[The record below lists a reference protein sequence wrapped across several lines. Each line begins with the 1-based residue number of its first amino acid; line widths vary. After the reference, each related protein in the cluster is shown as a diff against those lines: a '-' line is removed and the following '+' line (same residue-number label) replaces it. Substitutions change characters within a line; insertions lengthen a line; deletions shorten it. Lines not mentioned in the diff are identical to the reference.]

1 MAEVGICL
9 LMTEHDFDIVGLARK
24 VEELGFGSLWA
35 PEHGVVPADFSVG
48 AAGAAAGA
56 PSAYSDGRINQI
68 IDPLVYLA
76 AATSVTKTIRLG
88 TAVCLIPQ
96 RHPLLLANEIAT
108 LDHFSG
114 GRFVLGAGTGWLRE
128 ESEILGG
135 DFDHRWTQAAESI
148 KVMKEVW
155 ANDEAEYHG
164 RYYDFPPIRSF
175 PKPVQKPNPPIY
187 LGGSA
192 ANVFKRV
199 ASYADGWLP
208 TGRVSP
214 DQMKEGCQKLRQV
227 CEEMGRDYGSIEIS
241 AYAQPPDPDLL
252 CQYEEAGAERAIVRA
267 ADYPG
272 SPSLPSLEEI
282 AEKVL

>member
-1 MAEVGICL
+1 LKIGVNLSVTDRLDDFAAVAKQAE
-9 LMTEHDFDIVGLARK
+9 D
-24 VEELGFGSLWA
+24 LGFESIWISEHTFVPVKTDSRYAGTADGSI
-35 PEHGVVPADFSVG
+35 PESMAHIADPFVCL
-48 AAGAAAGA
+48 AMA
-56 PSAYSDGRINQI
+56 
-68 IDPLVYLA
+68 A
-76 AATSVTKTIRLG
+76 AATKTIKLG

-114 GRFVLGAGTGWLRE
+114 GRFMLGAGTGWLKE

-148 KVMKEVW
+148 RVMKEVW
-155 ANDEAEYHG
+155 TNDEAEYHG

-175 PKPVQKPNPPIY
+175 PKPAQKPHPPIY

-192 ANVFKRV
+192 ANVFKRIV
-199 ASYADGWLP
+199 SYADGWLP

-214 DQMKEGCQKLRQV
+214 DQMKEGCRKLQEV
-227 CEEMGRDYGSIEIS
+227 CAEMGRDYESIDIS

-252 CQYEEAGAERAIVRA
+252 RRYEEAGASRATIRV

-272 SPSLPSLEEI
+272 SPNLPSLEEA
-282 AEKVL
+282 AERVL

>member
-1 MAEVGICL
+1 MKIGVNLSVTDWLDDFAAVAKQAE
-9 LMTEHDFDIVGLARK
+9 D
-24 VEELGFGSLWA
+24 LGFESIWISEHTFVPVKTDSRYAGTADGSI
-35 PEHGVVPADFSVG
+35 PESMAHIADPFVCL
-48 AAGAAAGA
+48 AMA
-56 PSAYSDGRINQI
+56 
-68 IDPLVYLA
+68 A
-76 AATSVTKTIRLG
+76 AATSTIRLG

-114 GRFVLGAGTGWLRE
+114 GRFMLGAGTGWLRE

-155 ANDEAEYHG
+155 AKDEAEYHG

-214 DQMKEGCQKLRQV
+214 DQMKEGCNKLRQV
-227 CEEMGRDYGSIEIS
+227 CEEMGRDYQSIEIS
-241 AYAQPPDPDLL
+241 AYAQPPDLDLL
-252 CQYEEAGAERAIVRA
+252 HRYEEAGAHRAIIRA

-272 SPSLPSLEEI
+272 NPNLPSLEEI

>member
-1 MAEVGICL
+1 MKIGVNLSVTDRLDDFAAVAKQAE
-9 LMTEHDFDIVGLARK
+9 H
-24 VEELGFGSLWA
+24 LGFESIWISEHTFVPVKTDSRYAGTADGSI
-35 PEHGVVPADFSVG
+35 PESMAHIADPFVCL
-48 AAGAAAGA
+48 AMAAAA
-56 PSAYSDGRINQI
+56 
-68 IDPLVYLA
+68 
-76 AATSVTKTIRLG
+76 TKTIRLG

-114 GRFVLGAGTGWLRE
+114 GRFMLGAGTGWLRE

-199 ASYADGWLP
+199 ATYADGWLP

-241 AYAQPPDPDLL
+241 AYAQPPDLDLL
-252 CQYEEAGAERAIVRA
+252 RQYEEAGAERAIVRA

-272 SPSLPSLEEI
+272 SPNLPSLEEI